1 MEEKIKYF
9 LNKQNIKLDKEKYII
24 CAVSGGVDSIALL
37 HILYNLSFKVVLA
50 HVNHHLREESDI
62 EEREM
67 KNLAKNLNIPYE
79 QYDFY
84 HNKDENFEGQAHDER
99 YDFFKS
105 CALKYNTNIIAT
117 AHHQDDQIESVLIK
131 ILQGSNLYGY
141 GGIKIANFDNKFIII
156 RPLLCVNKDEIYD
169 YVNKN
174 NYIYFEDKTNLSDD
188 YLRNRIRHHI
198 TPLLKK
204 ESNINEKIM
213 EYSIQIH
220 EAFEFIRK
228 LSISYL
234 KENDNKIKY
243 NTFKKLDKALKK
255 DIISLLLE
263 QYKIKKTYDLINDIY
278 HFLNDNKGNKKYS
291 LGNNYIFYRSY
302 DVAYIKK
309 EIKSEYSEIKII
321 EDKKII
327 FQNRYKILL
336 TKKIL
341 FNVKCL
347 RLCYNNL
354 RMPLLVRNRK
364 KGDEIN
370 LLSGTKKIARIFI
383 DNKINISKRDE
394 IPIFSMNN
402 NEILWVFD
410 YAKSKNCFEQKDN
423 ADIYLYCE
431 EINE

>member
-1 MEEKIKYF
+1 MEEKIKSF
-9 LNKQNIKLDKEKYII
+9 LKEQNIKLDKEKFII

-37 HILYNLSFKVVLA
+37 HVLYNLSYKVVLA
-50 HVNHHLREESDI
+50 HVNHHLREESAI
-62 EEREM
+62 EEAHM
-67 KNLAKNLNIPYE
+67 QALAKSLNIPYE

-84 HNKDENFEGQAHDER
+84 HNEDENFEGQAHDER

-105 CALKYNTNIIAT
+105 CALKYRTNIIAT

-131 ILQGSNLYGY
+131 IMQGSNLYGY
-141 GGIKIANFDNKFIII
+141 GGIKIANYDGKFLTI
-156 RPLLCVNKDEIYD
+156 RPLLCVNKDEIYN
-169 YVNKN
+169 YVKKN

-204 ESNINEKIM
+204 EANIDEKIM
-213 EYSIQIH
+213 EYSIQMH
-220 EAFEFIRK
+220 EAFEFIRS
-228 LSISYL
+228 LSIKYL
-234 KENDNKIKY
+234 KDNDNKIKY
-243 NTFKKLDKALKK
+243 NSFKMLDKAVKK

-263 QYKIKKTYDLINDIY
+263 QYKINKNYDLINDIY

-291 LGNNYIFYRSY
+291 LENNYILCRSY
-302 DVAYIKK
+302 DEAYIKK
-309 EIKSEYSEIKII
+309 EIKKEYNEIEIDI
-321 EDKKII
+321 DKEII
-327 FQNRYKILL
+327 FENRYKILL
-336 TKKIL
+336 THKAL

-370 LLSGTKKIARIFI
+370 LLSGSKKIARIFI
-383 DNKINISKRDE
+383 DNKINSSKRDE
-394 IPIFSMNN
+394 IPIFVMNN
-402 NEILWVFD
+402 NEILWVYD
-410 YAKSKNCFEQKDN
+410 YAKSKYCFEQKDN